1 MAIEIFILSGSRR
14 GQRLTLDA
22 QRFRAGCDP
31 ECEVRFDPQLE
42 PAASERAAVFRLHG
56 DGWYVHRIGGGEIL
70 LNHNPVRK
78 PARLRSGDIVRMS
91 ESGPDF
97 SFTIVGRTGT
107 TLPWTAL
114 PAAPPAAPVLP
125 FQSPA
130 PAANFPVVPPG
141 ANATFPVFPAAVTPA
156 ASPTGVTLAPSSVTT
171 PAALPA
177 VASWTGWPVIY
188 TVAGVAICACC
199 FLLAKFLF
207 APPPFVGP
215 GPAASVVPPPV
226 PSSVVSTT
234 SPSAPLPI
242 ISPPVTSPPPP
253 GTSAIAA
260 PAAATSAITASTP
273 TPPLPT
279 TPDWPALA
287 EQLKGGVLMVQV
299 SLDTGQTWPLATCWA
314 VGDDAVLTT
323 AAAACDLAK
332 FRQEKFRIWVV
343 DPSSGTKYEVQ
354 TIRVPA
360 DYQMYAERPVERQFY
375 DIGLLEVR
383 GRLPKK
389 LSLASG
395 KELEELEDGLPLAGF
410 GFSLKAA
417 KITKFDRYEPGLTLT
432 RVFLIKSPPPHAA
445 DGPKL
450 LDVTGSFP
458 ENVLGS
464 PLIDAQGKIVAI
476 YSKVAPSQDASGMKD
491 LHFAVVASARSIGAW
506 LQDRDAKTW
515 TTLSSP
521 EGSSESAPRP

>member
-22 QRFRAGCDP
+22 QQFRAGCDP

-56 DGWYVHRIGGGEIL
+56 DGWYVHPDWGRRNLAEPQPGPETCPTAFRGHRADVGIGAGFFL
-70 LNHNPVRK
+70 HNRGSDGHHIAVDS
-78 PARLRSGDIVRMS
+78 PARGSAGC
-91 ESGPDF
+91 
-97 SFTIVGRTGT
+97 
-107 TLPWTAL
+107 
-114 PAAPPAAPVLP
+114 PVLP

-188 TVAGVAICACC
+188 TVAGVAICGTCC

-260 PAAATSAITASTP
+260 PRGCNVSNHGVHADAAPAHNARLARTGRAT
-273 TPPLPT
+273 
-279 TPDWPALA
+279 
-287 EQLKGGVLMVQV
+287 Q
-299 SLDTGQTWPLATCWA
+299 
-314 VGDDAVLTT
+314 
-323 AAAACDLAK
+323 
-332 FRQEKFRIWVV
+332 
-343 DPSSGTKYEVQ
+343 
-354 TIRVPA
+354 
-360 DYQMYAERPVERQFY
+360 
-375 DIGLLEVR
+375 
-383 GRLPKK
+383 GR
-389 LSLASG
+389 
-395 KELEELEDGLPLAGF
+395 
-410 GFSLKAA
+410 
-417 KITKFDRYEPGLTLT
+417 R
-432 RVFLIKSPPPHAA
+432 A
-445 DGPKL
+445 DGPSLARHRADMATGDL
-450 LDVTGSFP
+450 LGRWRRRGADQPPLRPAIWQSF
-458 ENVLGS
+458 V
-464 PLIDAQGKIVAI
+464 
-476 YSKVAPSQDASGMKD
+476 
-491 LHFAVVASARSIGAW
+491 R
-506 LQDRDAKTW
+506 R
-515 TTLSSP
+515 
-521 EGSSESAPRP
+521 SSESGLSIQAAARSTKFRLSACRPTTKCTPSGRLNDSSTICRFFGGPREVAEEVVAGVGQGAGGIGRRPAAGWFRFQPEGG